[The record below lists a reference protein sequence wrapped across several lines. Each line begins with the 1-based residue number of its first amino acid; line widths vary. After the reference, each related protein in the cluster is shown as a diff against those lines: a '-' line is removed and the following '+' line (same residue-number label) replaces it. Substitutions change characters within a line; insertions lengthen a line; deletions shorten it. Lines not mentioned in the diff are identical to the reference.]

1 MAFDADEFNNRRER
15 RQRAQQQRELRRRAL
30 MVRLIIASA
39 VLVVCAVAIFAAVRN
54 ARRNAQP
61 APSQPSAPTQSG
73 APSTSAPSAP
83 TEPEPTEP
91 TTTIHFAAA
100 GDLIVCDETV
110 ASGGTAYQYAPVF
123 QNVMPLLAAAD
134 LSAVSFEGNIVGQP
148 YGTATSSAPAQLL
161 SALSGAG
168 VDFIQLANSASI
180 ANGLTGLSATIQAVR
195 DAGMEP
201 LGAYATNQDADRSGG
216 YVIRQVRGVKVAL
229 VAFTKG
235 MDSMALPDGSERCVN
250 LLYRDY
256 ATTYQEVDEGRITGI
271 LDAVAAEEPDITIA
285 LLHWGSEFNDMR
297 SPSQKKIREL
307 MLSHGVDA
315 IIGTH
320 PHYVQPVE
328 YDSEAGTLVC
338 YSLGDFLGSA
348 ERTGTNYSI
357 AIDLTI
363 TKDNATGQ
371 TRLTGYTVT
380 PLYLLRENGGTRIVQ
395 IRQEL
400 ANFEANFVGKVSQ
413 EVYDEMTA
421 CLTRSGERTSPTFVD
436 EE

>member
-1 MAFDADEFNNRRER
+1 MAFDAEELNNRRER
-15 RQRAQQQRELRRRAL
+15 RQHAQKQRELRRRAL
-30 MVRLIIASA
+30 MVRLIIASV
-39 VLVVCAVAIFAAVRN
+39 VLLACAVAIFAAVHT
-54 ARRNAQP
+54 ARRQAQP
-61 APSQPSAPTQSG
+61 SASQSSAPTQSSS
-73 APSTSAPSAP
+73 PPTSAPSAP
-83 TEPEPTEP
+83 TEPEPT
-91 TTTIHFAAA
+91 TTIHFTAV

-110 ASGGTAYQYAPVF
+110 ASGGDAYQYAPVL

-134 LSAVSFEGNIVGQP
+134 LSAVSFEGNVAGQP

-161 SALSGAG
+161 SALSDAG

-201 LGAYATNQDADRSGG
+201 LGVYATNQDADRSGG

-320 PHYVQPVE
+320 PHYVQPIE

-348 ERTGTNYSI
+348 QRTGTNYSV

-380 PLYLLRENGGTRIVQ
+380 PLYLLRENNTTRIVQ

-413 EVYDEMTA
+413 EVHDEMTA
-421 CLTRSGERTSPTFVD
+421 CLTRIGERTSPAFFGD
-436 EE
+436 E